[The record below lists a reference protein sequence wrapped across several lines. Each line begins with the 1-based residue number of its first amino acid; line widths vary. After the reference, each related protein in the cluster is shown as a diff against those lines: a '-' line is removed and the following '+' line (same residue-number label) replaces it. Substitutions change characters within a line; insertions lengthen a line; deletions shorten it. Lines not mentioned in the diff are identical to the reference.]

1 MIKVINVISD
11 ANIGGAGKCVLTFL
25 KHYDRQKFDLT
36 VIVPKNSL
44 LIPEIKNLNGKYIE
58 VDGINNKSLDFKVIK
73 ELRKIFCDIKPDIVH
88 AHAAMSARIAA
99 KFSGAKIVYT
109 RHSVFEPSKTIS
121 KGLGKI
127 INGFVNNFF
136 SDKIIAVAEAAKDN
150 LVKTGVDDKKI
161 VVIKNG
167 VDYLERYNDEKIAD
181 IKKSYGLKDEFI
193 MTIAARLTL
202 VKGHDYILEAVKKLK
217 DDNLDFKLLIAGT
230 GEYEENIR
238 NKINMLD
245 INDKVI
251 MLGFVSDVEKI
262 VNITNLNL
270 NASFGTEA
278 TSLSLLEGLSIGIP
292 AVVSDFGGNG
302 GVIYN
307 GTNGF
312 LVPAKNSGALYEKIK
327 LIMQDKNLYNTL
339 KKGSLEVF
347 ENEFTADKV
356 VEKIQGV
363 YISLKSKGEEK
374 WKRRLI
380 L

>member
-58 VDGINNKSLDFKVIK
+58 VDGMNNKSLDFKVIK

-167 VDYLERYNDEKIAD
+167 VDYLERYNDEKITN

-238 NKINMLD
+238 NKINILD

-312 LVPAKNSGALYEKIK
+312 LVPTKNSGALYEKIK

-374 WKRRLI
+374 
-380 L
+380 

>member
-1 MIKVINVISD
+1 VIKVINVISD

-58 VDGINNKSLDFKVIK
+58 VDGMNNKSLDFKVIK

-167 VDYLERYNDEKIAD
+167 VDYLERYNDEKITN

-238 NKINMLD
+238 NKINILD

-312 LVPAKNSGALYEKIK
+312 LVPTKNSGALYEKIK